1 MKSEKFATALV
12 VFVVLSGSGAMAQ
25 DDKGVDGVTGATQV
39 QHSGQFSGQRFQ
51 ALQQSQRSEALPTT
65 GRLKIGGY
73 GEAVMTRNFYSQSFN
88 RYKKPE
94 NYKDDGS
101 HGRFDLPHVC
111 LNIGYDF
118 GKGWTMGSE
127 IEFEHGGNG
136 TAVEIEAE
144 EAGEYEAEVEKGGE
158 VNIEQFWINKEFFQG
173 MFNVKTGEIIVP
185 VGYSNAFHEPNQ
197 FFTVYRPEG
206 EATIMP
212 NTWHQV
218 GLSLWGKVKN
228 WRYEAQFLSGL
239 NSESFTAEDFV
250 HYGATS
256 PYEFKVANNYAG
268 AARVDYYAGG
278 AAARSGANPRLTPQ
292 APWLRVGLS
301 GYYGYTFRNT
311 LRTPGAKYDDVTGAL
326 GIVALDFTLNR
337 WNWIV
342 RGNIDYAHFSDADAI
357 SAYNQANW
365 THHKYQDGNP
375 HHYSNIGSHALAY
388 AVEAGYDV
396 LSWNRSGRRLRASQS
411 PQRPQRSEAL
421 PTTTSLQRSEALPT
435 TFREKLWVFGRF
447 EHYNTMASG
456 TYKEMYKYTK
466 KYRAVVGVNYQPV
479 KQITIK
485 GEYSYRFFEKPNN
498 NGLASDSPLYKQP
511 YNNEPSVSVGVTY
524 TGWFL

>member
-1 MKSEKFATALV
+1 MKGTLLTAILTL
-12 VFVVLSGSGAMAQ
+12 LSLGVMAQ
-25 DDKGVDGVTGATQV
+25 ETEEKNIDAKTGATEQV
-39 QHSGQFSGQRFQ
+39 LKKDKLTN
-51 ALQQSQRSEALPTT
+51 ALS
-65 GRLKIGGY
+65 RLHIGGY

-94 NYKDDGS
+94 LYANDKS
-101 HGRFDLPHVC
+101 HGRFDLPHIC

-127 IEFEHGGNG
+127 IEYEHGGTG
-136 TAVEIEAE
+136 SAVEIEAE

-158 VNIEQFWINKEFFQG
+158 VNIEQFWINKEFMG
-173 MFNVKTGEIIVP
+173 GKLNVKAGEIIVP
-185 VGYSNAFHEPNQ
+185 VGYSNAYHEPNQ

-218 GLSLWGKVKN
+218 GLSVWGRLKD
-228 WRYEAQFLSGL
+228 WRYEAQLLSGL
-239 NSESFTAEDFV
+239 NSESFTAENFV

-268 AARVDYYAGG
+268 AVRIDNYSIKG
-278 AAARSGANPRLTPQ
+278 
-292 APWLRVGLS
+292 LRIGLS
-301 GYYGYTFRNT
+301 GYYGYSFRNT
-311 LRTPGAKYDDVTGAL
+311 LRTPGSKYENVKGAL
-326 GIVALDFTLNR
+326 GIIALDFSLNR

-342 RGNIDYAHFSDADAI
+342 RGNIDYAYFSDADII

-375 HHYSNIGSHALAY
+375 HHYSNIGSNAVAY
-388 AVEAGYDV
+388 AVEAGY
-396 LSWNRSGRRLRASQS
+396 NIFSQIAKLK
-411 PQRPQRSEAL
+411 EKN
-421 PTTTSLQRSEALPT
+421 
-435 TFREKLWVFGRF
+435 EKLYVFGRF

-456 TYKEMYKYTK
+456 SYESMYKYTK
-466 KYRAVVGVNYQPV
+466 KYRWALGVNYSPI

-498 NGLASDSPLYKQP
+498 NGLAPDSPLYKQP
-511 YNNEPSVSVGVTY
+511 YNNEPSLSLGVTY

>member
-1 MKSEKFATALV
+1 MKGKLIAFLLLLAPCSLLLAQETDAITGASSQAKKTGKLEK
-12 VFVVLSGSGAMAQ
+12 VLS
-25 DDKGVDGVTGATQV
+25 
-39 QHSGQFSGQRFQ
+39 
-51 ALQQSQRSEALPTT
+51 
-65 GRLKIGGY
+65 RLSLGGY

-88 RYKKPE
+88 RYKMPE
-94 NYKDDGS
+94 NYKNDKS

-127 IEFEHGGNG
+127 IEFEHGGTG
-136 TAVEIEAE
+136 SAVEIEAE

-158 VNIEQFWINKEFFQG
+158 VNLEQFWINKEFWKGQL
-173 MFNVKTGEIIVP
+173 NVKAGEIIVP
-185 VGYSNAFHEPNQ
+185 VGYSNAYHDPNQ
-197 FFTVYRPEG
+197 FFTCYRPEG
-206 EATIMP
+206 EATILP

-218 GLSLWGKVKN
+218 GLSLWGRIKD

-239 NSESFTAEDFV
+239 NSESFTAEGFA

-256 PYEFKVANNYAG
+256 PYEFKVANNFAG
-268 AARVDYYAGG
+268 A
-278 AAARSGANPRLTPQ
+278 
-292 APWLRVGLS
+292 LRIDNYSIKGLRIGLS

-311 LRTPGAKYDDVTGAL
+311 LRTPGSQYEDVTGAL

-342 RGNIDYAHFSDADAI
+342 RGNVDYAHLSDADKI
-357 SAYNQANW
+357 SSYNQANW

-375 HHYSNIGSHALAY
+375 HHYTNIGSNALAY
-388 AVEAGYDV
+388 GIEAGYDV
-396 LSWNRSGRRLRASQS
+396 FSQIHKLKEKSG
-411 PQRPQRSEAL
+411 
-421 PTTTSLQRSEALPT
+421 
-435 TFREKLWVFGRF
+435 KLFLFGRF

-456 TYKEMYKYTK
+456 TYKSMYKYTK
-466 KYRAVVGVNYQPV
+466 RYRMAFGINYSPI

-498 NGLASDSPLYKQP
+498 NGLTSDSPLYTQP
-511 YNNEPSVSVGVTY
+511 YNNEPSISLGVTY
-524 TGWFL
+524 CGRFL

>member
-1 MKSEKFATALV
+1 VTGKRRKLAISLILGIALPLKTHYFCSRFKHYMGMKATILTAALALSSLCATAQEKDS
-12 VFVVLSGSGAMAQ
+12 LS
-25 DDKGVDGVTGATQV
+25 
-39 QHSGQFSGQRFQ
+39 
-51 ALQQSQRSEALPTT
+51 
-65 GRLKIGGY
+65 RLHIGGY

-94 NYKDDGS
+94 LYSNDKS
-101 HGRFDLPHVC
+101 HGRFDLPHIC

-118 GKGWTMGSE
+118 GKGWTLGSE
-127 IEFEHGGNG
+127 IEFEHGGAG

-158 VNIEQFWINKEFFQG
+158 VNIEQFWINKELLDG
-173 MFNVKTGEIIVP
+173 KLNIKAGEIIVP
-185 VGYSNAFHEPNQ
+185 VGYSNARHEPNQ
-197 FFTVYRPEG
+197 FFGVYRPEG

-218 GLSLWGKVKN
+218 GLSVWGRLKN

-239 NSESFTAEDFV
+239 NSESFTAEDFA
-250 HYGATS
+250 HYGSTS
-256 PYEFKVANNYAG
+256 PYEFKVANNYAA
-268 AARVDYYAGG
+268 AARVDNYSVPG
-278 AAARSGANPRLTPQ
+278 
-292 APWLRVGLS
+292 LRIGLS

-311 LRTPGAKYDDVTGAL
+311 LRTPGEKYDDVTGAL

-342 RGNIDYAHFSDADAI
+342 RGNIDYAHLDNADEI

-375 HHYSNIGSHALAY
+375 HHYTNIGSNALAY
-388 AVEAGYDV
+388 GIEAGY
-396 LSWNRSGRRLRASQS
+396 NIFSQI
-411 PQRPQRSEAL
+411 PAVENQ
-421 PTTTSLQRSEALPT
+421 
-435 TFREKLWVFGRF
+435 KLYIFGRF

-456 TYKEMYKYTK
+456 TYASMYKYTK
-466 KYRAVVGVNYQPV
+466 KYRYAFGVNYSPI

-485 GEYSYRFFEKPNN
+485 GEYAYRFFEKPDN

-511 YNNEPSVSVGVTY
+511 YNNEPSISLGITY

>member
-1 MKSEKFATALV
+1 
-12 VFVVLSGSGAMAQ
+12 MAQ
-25 DDKGVDGVTGATQV
+25 ETEEKNVNANTGATEKV
-39 QHSGQFSGQRFQ
+39 SKKDKLTN
-51 ALQQSQRSEALPTT
+51 ALS
-65 GRLKIGGY
+65 RLHIGGY

-94 NYKDDGS
+94 LYANDKS
-101 HGRFDLPHVC
+101 HGRFDLPHIC

-118 GKGWTMGSE
+118 GKGWSMGSE
-127 IEFEHGGNG
+127 IEYEHGGTG
-136 TAVEIEAE
+136 SAVEIEAE

-158 VNIEQFWINKEFFQG
+158 VNIEQFWINKEFMG
-173 MFNVKTGEIIVP
+173 GKLNVKAGEIIVP
-185 VGYSNAFHEPNQ
+185 VGYSNAYHEPNQ

-218 GLSLWGKVKN
+218 GLSVWGRLKD
-228 WRYEAQFLSGL
+228 WRYEAQLLSGL
-239 NSESFTAEDFV
+239 NSESFTAEDFA

-268 AARVDYYAGG
+268 AVRIDNYSVKG
-278 AAARSGANPRLTPQ
+278 
-292 APWLRVGLS
+292 LRVGLS
-301 GYYGYTFRNT
+301 GYYGYCFRNT
-311 LRTPGAKYDDVTGAL
+311 LRTPGTKYEDVKGAL
-326 GIVALDFTLNR
+326 GIIALDFSLNR

-342 RGNIDYAHFSDADAI
+342 HGNIDYAYFSDADII

-375 HHYSNIGSHALAY
+375 HHYTNIGSNAVAY
-388 AVEAGYDV
+388 AIEAGYNV
-396 LSWNRSGRRLRASQS
+396 FSQIAKLK
-411 PQRPQRSEAL
+411 EKN
-421 PTTTSLQRSEALPT
+421 
-435 TFREKLWVFGRF
+435 EKLYVFGRF

-456 TYKEMYKYTK
+456 SYESMYKYTK
-466 KYRAVVGVNYQPV
+466 RYRWALGLNYSPI

-485 GEYSYRFFEKPNN
+485 GEYSYRFFEKPDN
-498 NGLASDSPLYKQP
+498 NGLAPDSPLYKQP
-511 YNNEPSVSVGVTY
+511 YNNEPSISLGVTY

>member
-1 MKSEKFATALV
+1 MKESVVTAL
-12 VFVVLSGSGAMAQ
+12 LALMGLGAMAQ
-25 DDKGVDGVTGATQV
+25 DADVDATTGAT
-39 QHSGQFSGQRFQ
+39 RQ
-51 ALQQSQRSEALPTT
+51 ATKTDKVTDALS
-65 GRLKIGGY
+65 RLHIGGY

-88 RYKKPE
+88 RYKAPE
-94 NYKDDGS
+94 NYANDKS

-111 LNIGYDF
+111 LNLGYDF

-158 VNIEQFWINKEFFQG
+158 VNIEQFWVNKAFAG
-173 MFNVKTGEIIVP
+173 GKFNIKAGEIIVP
-185 VGYSNAFHEPNQ
+185 VGYSNAYHEPNQ

-206 EATIMP
+206 EATIIP

-218 GLSLWGKVKN
+218 GLSLWGRLKE

-239 NSESFTAEDFV
+239 NSESFTAESFV

-268 AARVDYYAGG
+268 AVRIDNYTIKG
-278 AAARSGANPRLTPQ
+278 
-292 APWLRVGLS
+292 LRVGVS

-311 LRTPGAKYDDVTGAL
+311 LRMPGSQYDDVTGAL

-342 RGNIDYAHFSDADAI
+342 RGNVDYAHFADADAI

-375 HHYSNIGSHALAY
+375 HHYSNIGSNAVAY
-388 AVEAGYDV
+388 AIEAGYDV
-396 LSWNRSGRRLRASQS
+396 LAGIALMK
-411 PQRPQRSEAL
+411 SEKRKEN
-421 PTTTSLQRSEALPT
+421 SD
-435 TFREKLWVFGRF
+435 KLFVFGRF

-456 TYKEMYKYTK
+456 TYESMYKYTK
-466 KYRAVVGVNYQPV
+466 KYRTVVGVNYQPV
-479 KQITIK
+479 KQVTIK

-498 NGLASDSPLYKQP
+498 NGLTSDSPLYKQP
-511 YNNEPSVSVGVTY
+511 YNNEPSVSIGVTY

>member
-1 MKSEKFATALV
+1 MKRAVIILFTIHFSLFTA
-12 VFVVLSGSGAMAQ
+12 SAQ
-25 DDKGVDGVTGATQV
+25 DVDAMTGATQ
-39 QHSGQFSGQRFQ
+39 Q
-51 ALQQSQRSEALPTT
+51 AEKTEKKTEKTDILS
-65 GRLKIGGY
+65 RLHIGGY

-94 NYKDDGS
+94 LYTDDKS
-101 HGRFDLPHVC
+101 HGRFDLPHVV
-111 LNIGYDF
+111 LNLGYDF
-118 GKGWTMGSE
+118 GKGWTLGSE

-158 VNIEQFWINKEFFQG
+158 VNIEQFWINKAFAG
-173 MFNVKTGEIIVP
+173 GKFNIKAGEIIVP
-185 VGYSNAFHEPNQ
+185 VGYSNAHHEPNQ

-218 GLSLWGKVKN
+218 GLSLWGQLKD
-228 WRYEAQFLSGL
+228 WRYEAQLLSGL
-239 NSESFTAEDFV
+239 NSESFTAENFV

-268 AARVDYYAGG
+268 AVRIDNYSVKG
-278 AAARSGANPRLTPQ
+278 
-292 APWLRVGLS
+292 LRVGLS

-311 LRTPGAKYDDVTGAL
+311 LRTPGSKYDDVTGAL
-326 GIVALDFTLNR
+326 GIVALDFSLNR

-342 RGNIDYAHFSDADAI
+342 RGNIDYAHFSDADEI

-365 THHKYQDGNP
+365 TYHKYQDGNP
-375 HHYSNIGSHALAY
+375 HHYSNIGSHAVAY
-388 AVEAGYDV
+388 AIEAGYNV
-396 LSWNRSGRRLRASQS
+396 FSQIPRLKD
-411 PQRPQRSEAL
+411 
-421 PTTTSLQRSEALPT
+421 
-435 TFREKLWVFGRF
+435 EKLFVFGRY

-456 TYKEMYKYTK
+456 TYKSLYQYTK
-466 KYRAVVGVNYQPV
+466 KYRCAFGVNYSPM

-524 TGWFL
+524 SGWFL

>member
-1 MKSEKFATALV
+1 MT
-12 VFVVLSGSGAMAQ
+12 VVLAMSGLCGMAQ
-25 DDKGVDGVTGATQV
+25 TKEVDATTGAT
-39 QHSGQFSGQRFQ
+39 RQ
-51 ALQQSQRSEALPTT
+51 ATKTEKLTNALS
-65 GRLKIGGY
+65 RLSIGGY

-88 RYKKPE
+88 RYKRPE
-94 NYKDDGS
+94 LYADDKS

-111 LNIGYDF
+111 LNLGYDF
-118 GKGWTMGSE
+118 GKGWTLGSE
-127 IEFEHGGNG
+127 VEFEHGGSG
-136 TAVEIEAE
+136 SAVEIEAE

-158 VNIEQFWINKEFFQG
+158 VNIEQFWINKEFAG
-173 MFNVKTGEIIVP
+173 GKFNVKAGEIIVP
-185 VGYSNAFHEPNQ
+185 VGYSNAYHEPDK

-218 GLSLWGKVKN
+218 GLSLWGRLKD
-228 WRYEAQFLSGL
+228 WRYEAQLLSGL

-268 AARVDYYAGG
+268 AVRVDNYSVRG
-278 AAARSGANPRLTPQ
+278 
-292 APWLRVGLS
+292 LRIGLS

-311 LRTPGAKYDDVTGAL
+311 LRTPGSKYDDVTGAL

-342 RGNIDYAHFSDADAI
+342 RGNVDYAHFSDADEI

-375 HHYSNIGSHALAY
+375 HHYTNIGSHALAY
-388 AVEAGYDV
+388 ALEAGYNV
-396 LSWNRSGRRLRASQS
+396 L
-411 PQRPQRSEAL
+411 AL
-421 PTTTSLQRSEALPT
+421 MHGATQ
-435 TFREKLWVFGRF
+435 KLYVFGHF

-456 TYKEMYKYTK
+456 TYASMYKYTK
-466 KYRAVVGVNYQPV
+466 RYRCAFGLNYSPV
-479 KQITIK
+479 KQVTIK
-485 GEYSYRFFEKPNN
+485 GEYSYRFFEKPDN
-498 NGLASDSPLYKQP
+498 NGLDADSPLYKQP
-511 YNNEPSVSVGVTY
+511 YNNEPSVSLGVTY
-524 TGWFL
+524 CGWFF

>member
-1 MKSEKFATALV
+1 MKGTLLTAILTL
-12 VFVVLSGSGAMAQ
+12 LSLGVMAQ
-25 DDKGVDGVTGATQV
+25 ETEEKNIDAKTGATEQV
-39 QHSGQFSGQRFQ
+39 SKKDKLTN
-51 ALQQSQRSEALPTT
+51 ALS
-65 GRLKIGGY
+65 RLHIGGY

-94 NYKDDGS
+94 LYANDKS
-101 HGRFDLPHVC
+101 HGRFDLPHIC

-127 IEFEHGGNG
+127 IEYEHGGTG
-136 TAVEIEAE
+136 SAVEIEAE

-158 VNIEQFWINKEFFQG
+158 VNIEQFWINKEFMDG
-173 MFNVKTGEIIVP
+173 KLNVKAGEIIVP
-185 VGYSNAFHEPNQ
+185 VGYSNAYHEPNQ

-212 NTWHQV
+212 NTWHQM
-218 GLSLWGKVKN
+218 GLSVWGRLKD
-228 WRYEAQFLSGL
+228 WRYEAQLLSGL
-239 NSESFTAEDFV
+239 NSESFTAESFA

-268 AARVDYYAGG
+268 AVRIDNYSIKG
-278 AAARSGANPRLTPQ
+278 
-292 APWLRVGLS
+292 LRIGLS
-301 GYYGYTFRNT
+301 GYYGYSFRNT
-311 LRTPGAKYDDVTGAL
+311 LRTPGSKYEDVKGAL
-326 GIVALDFTLNR
+326 GIIALDFSLNR

-342 RGNIDYAHFSDADAI
+342 RGNIDYAYFSDADII

-375 HHYSNIGSHALAY
+375 HHYSNIGSNAVAY
-388 AVEAGYDV
+388 AIEAGY
-396 LSWNRSGRRLRASQS
+396 NIFSQIAKLK
-411 PQRPQRSEAL
+411 EKN
-421 PTTTSLQRSEALPT
+421 
-435 TFREKLWVFGRF
+435 EKLYVFGRF

-456 TYKEMYKYTK
+456 SYESMYKYTK
-466 KYRAVVGVNYQPV
+466 KYRWALGVNYSPI

-485 GEYSYRFFEKPNN
+485 GEYSYRFFEKPDN
-498 NGLASDSPLYKQP
+498 NGLAPDSPLYRQP
-511 YNNEPSVSVGVTY
+511 YNNEPSLSLGVTY

>member
-1 MKSEKFATALV
+1 MKTVLLTAVLV
-12 VFVVLSGSGAMAQ
+12 IGTCNAQAQ
-25 DDKGVDGVTGATQV
+25 DNVDGVTGATQV
-39 QHSGQFSGQRFQ
+39 KEKTNDFS
-51 ALQQSQRSEALPTT
+51 
-65 GRLKIGGY
+65 RLHIGGY

-94 NYKDDGS
+94 NYANDKS

-118 GKGWTMGSE
+118 GNGWTMGSE

-158 VNIEQFWINKEFFQG
+158 VNIEQFWINKAFANG
-173 MFNVKTGEIIVP
+173 KFNIKAGEIIVP
-185 VGYSNAFHEPNQ
+185 VGYSNAYHEPNQ

-218 GLSLWGKVKN
+218 GLSLWGRLKD

-239 NSESFTAEDFV
+239 NSESFTAENFV

-268 AARVDYYAGG
+268 ALRVDNYSVKG
-278 AAARSGANPRLTPQ
+278 
-292 APWLRVGLS
+292 LRVGLS

-311 LRTPGAKYDDVTGAL
+311 LRTPGNKYDDVTGAL

-342 RGNIDYAHFSDADAI
+342 RGNIDYAHFSDADEI

-375 HHYSNIGSHALAY
+375 HHYSNIGSNAVAY
-388 AVEAGYDV
+388 AVEAGYNV
-396 LSWNRSGRRLRASQS
+396 FSQ
-411 PQRPQRSEAL
+411 L
-421 PTTTSLQRSEALPT
+421 PKLKD
-435 TFREKLWVFGRF
+435 EKLFVFGRF

-456 TYKEMYKYTK
+456 TYASMYKYTK
-466 KYRAVVGVNYQPV
+466 KYRYAFGLNYQPV

-524 TGWFL
+524 CGWFL

>member
-1 MKSEKFATALV
+1 MKRLFSVMVVATMLP
-12 VFVVLSGSGAMAQ
+12 LCLQAQ
-25 DDKGVDGVTGATQV
+25 ETNIKVDATTGATQ
-39 QHSGQFSGQRFQ
+39 Q
-51 ALQQSQRSEALPTT
+51 ATKTEKQTDVLS
-65 GRLKIGGY
+65 RLHIGGY

-94 NYKDDGS
+94 NYADDKS
-101 HGRFDLPHVC
+101 HGRFDLPHVV
-111 LNIGYDF
+111 LNLGYDF
-118 GKGWTMGSE
+118 GKGWTLGSE

-158 VNIEQFWINKEFFQG
+158 VNIEQFWINKAFMDG
-173 MFNVKTGEIIVP
+173 KMNIKAGEIIVP
-185 VGYSNAFHEPNQ
+185 VGYSNAHHEPNQ

-212 NTWHQV
+212 NTWHQLGV
-218 GLSLWGKVKN
+218 SLWGQLKD

-239 NSESFTAEDFV
+239 NSESFTAENFV

-268 AARVDYYAGG
+268 AVRIDNYSVTG
-278 AAARSGANPRLTPQ
+278 
-292 APWLRVGLS
+292 LRIGLS

-311 LRTPGAKYDDVTGAL
+311 LRTPGTKYDDVTGAL
-326 GIVALDFTLNR
+326 GIVALDFSLNR

-342 RGNIDYAHFSDADAI
+342 RGNIDYAYFSDADEI

-375 HHYSNIGSHALAY
+375 HHYSNIGSNAVAY
-388 AVEAGYDV
+388 AIEAGYNV
-396 LSWNRSGRRLRASQS
+396 FSQI
-411 PQRPQRSEAL
+411 PKLKA
-421 PTTTSLQRSEALPT
+421 
-435 TFREKLWVFGRF
+435 EKCFVFGRF

-456 TYKEMYKYTK
+456 TYESMYKYTK
-466 KYRAVVGVNYQPV
+466 KYRCAFGVNYSPV

>member
-1 MKSEKFATALV
+1 MLTAVFALSSFCAIAQEAEGKNVDIVTGASQQVNQQQKKKSEKLKNALSR
-12 VFVVLSGSGAMAQ
+12 LS
-25 DDKGVDGVTGATQV
+25 
-39 QHSGQFSGQRFQ
+39 
-51 ALQQSQRSEALPTT
+51 L
-65 GRLKIGGY
+65 GGY

-94 NYKDDGS
+94 NYVNDKG
-101 HGRFDLPHVC
+101 HGRFDLPHIC

-127 IEFEHGGNG
+127 IEFEHGGTG
-136 TAVEIEAE
+136 SAVEIEAE

-158 VNIEQFWINKEFFQG
+158 VNIEQFWINKAFLGG
-173 MFNVKTGEIIVP
+173 MLNVKAGEIIVP

-218 GLSLWGKVKN
+218 GLSLWGRVKD
-228 WRYEAQFLSGL
+228 WRYEAQLLSGL
-239 NSESFTAEDFV
+239 NSESFTAESFV

-256 PYEFKVANNYAG
+256 PYEFKVANNFAG
-268 AARVDYYAGG
+268 AWRVDNYSIEG
-278 AAARSGANPRLTPQ
+278 
-292 APWLRVGLS
+292 LRIGLS

-311 LRTPGAKYDDVTGAL
+311 LRTPGTKYENVTGAL
-326 GIVALDFTLNR
+326 GIVALDLTLNR

-342 RGNIDYAHFSDADAI
+342 RGNIDYAHFSDADEI

-375 HHYSNIGSHALAY
+375 HHYTNIGSSAFAY
-388 AVEAGYDV
+388 AIEAGYDV
-396 LSWNRSGRRLRASQS
+396 FSQIHKMKRLN
-411 PQRPQRSEAL
+411 
-421 PTTTSLQRSEALPT
+421 
-435 TFREKLWVFGRF
+435 EKLFVFGRF
-447 EHYNTMASG
+447 EQYNTMASG
-456 TYKEMYKYTK
+456 TYKSMYKYTK
-466 KYRAVVGVNYQPV
+466 KYRCVVGLNYSPL

-485 GEYSYRFFEKPNN
+485 GEYSYRFFDKPNN
-498 NGLASDSPLYKQP
+498 NGLTSDSPLYKQP
-511 YNNEPSVSVGVTY
+511 YNNEPSISLGVTY

>member
-1 MKSEKFATALV
+1 MKTTIILTAALAMSCLCATAQDEKDTTSSR
-12 VFVVLSGSGAMAQ
+12 LSIGA
-25 DDKGVDGVTGATQV
+25 
-39 QHSGQFSGQRFQ
+39 
-51 ALQQSQRSEALPTT
+51 
-65 GRLKIGGY
+65 Y

-88 RYKKPE
+88 RYKQPE
-94 NYKDDGS
+94 NYANDKS
-101 HGRFDLPHVC
+101 HGRFDLPHVSI
-111 LNIGYDF
+111 NIGYDL
-118 GKGWTMGSE
+118 GKGWSFGSE

-158 VNIEQFWINKEFFQG
+158 VNIEQFWINKEFMG
-173 MFNVKTGEIIVP
+173 GKFNIKAGELVVP
-185 VGYSNAFHEPNQ
+185 VGYSNSHHEPDL

-212 NTWHQV
+212 NTWHQL
-218 GLSLWGKVKN
+218 GISLWGRLKDWK
-228 WRYEAQFLSGL
+228 YEALLLSGL
-239 NSESFTAEDFV
+239 NSESFSAENFV

-268 AARVDYYAGG
+268 AVRIDNYSVPG
-278 AAARSGANPRLTPQ
+278 
-292 APWLRVGLS
+292 LRIGLS

-342 RGNIDYAHFSDADAI
+342 RGNVDYARFDDADVI

-375 HHYSNIGSHALAY
+375 HKYSNIGSNAVAY
-388 AVEAGYDV
+388 AIEAGY
-396 LSWNRSGRRLRASQS
+396 NIFSQI
-411 PQRPQRSEAL
+411 PKLAD
-421 PTTTSLQRSEALPT
+421 
-435 TFREKLWVFGRF
+435 EKFYVFGRF

-456 TYKEMYKYTK
+456 TYASMYKYAK
-466 KYRAVVGVNYQPV
+466 KYRCAFGVNYSPV

-498 NGLASDSPLYKQP
+498 HGLNSDSPLYKQP
-511 YNNEPSVSVGVTY
+511 YNNEPSISLGVTY
-524 TGWFL
+524 CGWLL

>member
-1 MKSEKFATALV
+1 MKGTLLTAILTL
-12 VFVVLSGSGAMAQ
+12 LSLGVMAQ
-25 DDKGVDGVTGATQV
+25 ETEEKNIDAKTGATEQV
-39 QHSGQFSGQRFQ
+39 LKKDKLTN
-51 ALQQSQRSEALPTT
+51 ALS
-65 GRLKIGGY
+65 RLHIGGY

-94 NYKDDGS
+94 LYANDKS
-101 HGRFDLPHVC
+101 HGRFDLPHIC

-127 IEFEHGGNG
+127 IEYEHGGTG
-136 TAVEIEAE
+136 SAVEIEAE

-158 VNIEQFWINKEFFQG
+158 VNIEQFWINKEFMG
-173 MFNVKTGEIIVP
+173 GKLNVRAGEIIVP
-185 VGYSNAFHEPNQ
+185 VGYSNAYHEPNQ

-218 GLSLWGKVKN
+218 GLSVWGRLKD
-228 WRYEAQFLSGL
+228 WRYEAQLLSGL
-239 NSESFTAEDFV
+239 NSESFTAENFV

-268 AARVDYYAGG
+268 AVRIDNYSIKG
-278 AAARSGANPRLTPQ
+278 
-292 APWLRVGLS
+292 LRIGLS
-301 GYYGYTFRNT
+301 GYYGYSFRNT
-311 LRTPGAKYDDVTGAL
+311 LRTPGSKYENVKGAL
-326 GIVALDFTLNR
+326 GIIALDFSLNR

-342 RGNIDYAHFSDADAI
+342 RGNIDYAYFSDADII

-375 HHYSNIGSHALAY
+375 HHYSNIGSNAVAY
-388 AVEAGYDV
+388 AVEAGY
-396 LSWNRSGRRLRASQS
+396 NIFSQIAKLK
-411 PQRPQRSEAL
+411 EKN
-421 PTTTSLQRSEALPT
+421 
-435 TFREKLWVFGRF
+435 EKLYVFGRF

-456 TYKEMYKYTK
+456 SYESMYKYTK
-466 KYRAVVGVNYQPV
+466 KYRWALGVNYSPI

-498 NGLASDSPLYKQP
+498 NGLAPDSPLYKQP
-511 YNNEPSVSVGVTY
+511 YNNEPSLSLGVTY

>member
-1 MKSEKFATALV
+1 MKTVMLTA
-12 VFVVLSGSGAMAQ
+12 VLALANICGMAQ
-25 DDKGVDGVTGATQV
+25 KNVDAVTGATQ
-39 QHSGQFSGQRFQ
+39 
-51 ALQQSQRSEALPTT
+51 QS
-65 GRLKIGGY
+65 RLHIGGY
-73 GEAVMTRNFYSQSFN
+73 GEAVLTRNFYSQSFN

-94 NYKDDGS
+94 NYADDKS

-111 LNIGYDF
+111 LNINYDF

-158 VNIEQFWINKEFFQG
+158 VNIEQFWINKELAKG
-173 MFNVKTGEIIVP
+173 KLNIKAGEIIVP
-185 VGYSNAFHEPNQ
+185 VGYSNAHHEPNQ

-212 NTWHQV
+212 NTWHQL
-218 GLSLWGKVKN
+218 GLSLWGRLKD
-228 WRYEAQFLSGL
+228 WRYEAQLLSGL
-239 NSESFTAEDFV
+239 NSESFTAENFV

-268 AARVDYYAGG
+268 AVRIDNYSVKG
-278 AAARSGANPRLTPQ
+278 
-292 APWLRVGLS
+292 LRIGLS

-311 LRTPGAKYDDVTGAL
+311 LRTPGQKYDDVTGAL
-326 GIVALDFTLNR
+326 GIVALDFVLNR

-342 RGNIDYAHFSDADAI
+342 RGNIDYAHFSDADEI

-375 HHYSNIGSHALAY
+375 HHYSNIGSNAVAY
-388 AVEAGYDV
+388 ALEAGYNV
-396 LSWNRSGRRLRASQS
+396 FSQI
-411 PQRPQRSEAL
+411 PKL
-421 PTTTSLQRSEALPT
+421 KD
-435 TFREKLWVFGRF
+435 EKLFVFGRY

-456 TYKEMYKYTK
+456 TYASMYGYTK
-466 KYRAVVGVNYQPV
+466 KYRYAVGVNYSPV

-485 GEYSYRFFEKPNN
+485 GEYSYRFFEKPDN

-511 YNNEPSVSVGVTY
+511 YNNEPSISLGVTY

>member
-1 MKSEKFATALV
+1 MPVSITFAAKKKEISIITMNKIVFTLLFIVAMLINIHTAIAQV
-12 VFVVLSGSGAMAQ
+12 NTSDSTSTSIKKASRLS
-25 DDKGVDGVTGATQV
+25 
-39 QHSGQFSGQRFQ
+39 
-51 ALQQSQRSEALPTT
+51 
-65 GRLKIGGY
+65 IGGY

-88 RYKKPE
+88 RYKQPE
-94 NYKDDGS
+94 LYSNDKS

-118 GKGWTMGSE
+118 GKGWTFGTE

-158 VNIEQFWINKEFFQG
+158 VALEQFWINKELLG
-173 MFNVKTGEIIVP
+173 GKLNIKAGEIVVP
-185 VGYSNAFHEPNQ
+185 IGYTNAHHEPNS

-218 GLSLWGKVKN
+218 GLSVWGKLKD

-239 NSESFTAEDFV
+239 NSESFTGENFV

-256 PYEFKVANNYAG
+256 PYEFKVANNYAS
-268 AARVDYYAGG
+268 A
-278 AAARSGANPRLTPQ
+278 
-292 APWLRVGLS
+292 LRIDNYSVKGLRIGVS

-311 LRTPGAKYDDVTGAL
+311 LRTPGTKYDDVTGAL
-326 GIVALDFTLNR
+326 GIIAADFSLKR

-342 RGNIDYAHFSDADAI
+342 RGNIDYAHLDDADKI

-375 HHYSNIGSHALAY
+375 HHYTNIGSNAIAY
-388 AVEAGYDV
+388 GIEAGYDIF
-396 LSWNRSGRRLRASQS
+396 SQISKMRR
-411 PQRPQRSEAL
+411 EN
-421 PTTTSLQRSEALPT
+421 
-435 TFREKLWVFGRF
+435 EKLYLFGRF
-447 EHYNTMASG
+447 EHYNAMASG
-456 TYKEMYKYTK
+456 THKSMYKHTK
-466 KYRAVVGVNYQPV
+466 RYRCAFGLNYSPV
-479 KQITIK
+479 KQIIIK
-485 GEYSYRFFEKPNN
+485 GEYSYRYFEKPNN
-498 NGLASDSPLYKQP
+498 NGLASDSPLYTQP
-511 YNNEPSVSVGVTY
+511 YNNEPSVSIGVTY
-524 TGWFL
+524 CGWFL